1 VGPTSSS
8 SFWSPSSWPPLH
20 LPPWVAGLR
29 SVRLL
34 GMLERWWIPVKME
47 ILYLGV
53 RELLSPQI
61 WGDALIDFAATTM

>member
-1 VGPTSSS
+1 
-8 SFWSPSSWPPLH
+8 
-20 LPPWVAGLR
+20 LR

-61 WGDALIDFAATTM
+61 WGDALIDFAETTM